1 MASPSRIPDINA
13 LRRMNLNSI
22 DVLAKAQQRLKELGP
37 SFSDNP
43 PLEDSIEAEISTVE
57 LEIRIGM
64 IVQTRLHAASIRVN
78 ALSVEDVQQLDDR
91 ASKIDETIE
100 RDAVVTASLGTVRR
114 FITTARELR
123 DLVKSSTNVQ
133 A

>member
-1 MASPSRIPDINA
+1 
-13 LRRMNLNSI
+13 MNLNSI